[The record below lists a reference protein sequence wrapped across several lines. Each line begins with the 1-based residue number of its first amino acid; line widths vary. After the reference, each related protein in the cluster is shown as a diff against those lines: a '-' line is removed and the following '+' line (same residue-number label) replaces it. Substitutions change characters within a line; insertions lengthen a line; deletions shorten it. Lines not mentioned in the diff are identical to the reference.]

1 MLLNRVGLS
10 LYAAAIVGAMIG
22 FLFWNANPAKV
33 FMGDTGSLFLG
44 GAVCALAFGVDM
56 PILLILIGIIYIVEI
71 LSVVL
76 QVTYFKISHG
86 KRIFKMAPIHHH
98 FEMCG
103 WGEKKIVL
111 VFTGITVVLCLL
123 AYHVALAPLF

>member
-1 MLLNRVGLS
+1 M
-10 LYAAAIVGAMIG
+10 
-22 FLFWNANPAKV
+22 
-33 FMGDTGSLFLG
+33 
-44 GAVCALAFGVDM
+44 CALAFGVDM

-103 WGEKKIVL
+103 WNENKICF
-111 VFTGITVVLCLL
+111 VFSGVTLFAGIIGVLL
-123 AYHVALAPLF
+123 AVFGC

>member
-1 MLLNRVGLS
+1 
-10 LYAAAIVGAMIG
+10 
-22 FLFWNANPAKV
+22 
-33 FMGDTGSLFLG
+33 MGDTGSLFLG
-44 GAVCALAFGVDM
+44 GAVCALAFGVNM

>member
-1 MLLNRVGLS
+1 MTKHEILLAV
-10 LYAAAIVGAMIG
+10 IG
-22 FLFWNANPAKV
+22 FV
-33 FMGDTGSLFLG
+33 FV
-44 GAVCALAFGVDM
+44 AEA
-56 PILLILIGIIYIVEI
+56 
-71 LSVVL
+71 LSVMI
-76 QVTYFKISHG
+76 QVFWY
-86 KRIFKMAPIHHH
+86 KRTKKRVFLMAPIHHH